1 DMRIVLA
8 ALVLAFGG
16 CAAAPQ
22 PGGGGSGG
30 GAAALTAV
38 GTPFLV
44 ALKLPVCVLTL
55 AAAGP
60 VGALSEIAEP
70 QTQFGRDLRQGLGDG
85 IAQNCGPPYA
95 VTP

>member
-1 DMRIVLA
+1 MLA
-8 ALVLAFGG
+8 AVFLVLGG
-16 CAAAPQ
+16 CAATPQ
-22 PGGGGSGG
+22 PGGSAGSA
-30 GAAALTAV
+30 GAAALTAI

-44 ALKLPVCVLTL
+44 ALKLPVCALTL
-55 AAAGP
+55 VAAGP

-70 QTQFGRDLRQGLGDG
+70 ETPFGHDLRQGLGDG